1 MKLSEIAARLG
12 LPVEGDGSV
21 EIRRVAGL
29 DEAGPGDLTFLGS
42 PKYAAKAAA
51 TKAVAIIL
59 GPGATAAIPV
69 VRAPDA
75 YLAFARAVEIVHP
88 RPRPAPGIHTTAV
101 VAASARI
108 APGAYIGPYVV
119 IEDDVVIGKN
129 AQIHAHVVIHRGV
142 RIGDDVVLHA
152 RVSVREGCVLGHRV
166 VLQDGAVI
174 GADGFGFTKRPD
186 GTHEKVPQV
195 GIVVLEDDV
204 EIQANAC
211 VDRATLGETRIGR
224 GTKIDNL
231 VQIGH
236 NCVVGENTILCSQV
250 GLSGSTVVGK
260 GVTLAGQ
267 VGVAG
272 HLSIGDNVTAIGKT
286 GISASLEPD
295 QVVSGTPA
303 IDARTWMKYSVIF
316 PRLPDLV
323 REVRDLGR
331 RLDTLE
337 RGDRPA

>member
-101 VAASARI
+101 VATSARI
-108 APGAYIGPYVV
+108 APGAYVGPYVV

-129 AQIHAHVVIHRGV
+129 AQIHAHVVIHR
-142 RIGDDVVLHA
+142 
-152 RVSVREGCVLGHRV
+152 
-166 VLQDGAVI
+166 
-174 GADGFGFTKRPD
+174 
-186 GTHEKVPQV
+186 
-195 GIVVLEDDV
+195 
-204 EIQANAC
+204 AC
-211 VDRATLGETRIGR
+211 
-224 GTKIDNL
+224 
-231 VQIGH
+231 
-236 NCVVGENTILCSQV
+236 
-250 GLSGSTVVGK
+250 ST
-260 GVTLAGQ
+260 TSSPIRTPRWITTCAWIC
-267 VGVAG
+267 AFFPMTTSS
-272 HLSIGDNVTAIGKT
+272 SITT
-286 GISASLEPD
+286 
-295 QVVSGTPA
+295 
-303 IDARTWMKYSVIF
+303 
-316 PRLPDLV
+316 
-323 REVRDLGR
+323 
-331 RLDTLE
+331 
-337 RGDRPA
+337 